1 MSEGKHTMPAS
12 VQSKTD
18 AQLHAGSIRRKYRRF
33 LPRPLIDA
41 AAAGLVFALVAA
53 MLTSAPV
60 TAGTNPGAFAG
71 LERAA
76 TANTVKAV
84 GEPCPLPIIE
94 IATTNSPS
102 DANAV
107 YRRTSATAAWALLG
121 IAFSLLA
128 ALNLALLRHLR
139 RAYATPS
146 RRPASPHSD

>member
-1 MSEGKHTMPAS
+1 MPAS
-12 VQSKTD
+12 VQSKTN
-18 AQLHAGSIRRKYRRF
+18 AHLHAGFIRRKYRRF
-33 LPRPLIDA
+33 VLRPLIDA
-41 AAAGLVFALVAA
+41 AAAGLAFALVAT

-76 TANTVKAV
+76 SASTMKAA

-94 IATTNSPS
+94 IATTSSPS
-102 DANAV
+102 DANSV
-107 YRRTSATAAWALLG
+107 FRRTSATAARALLG

-139 RAYATPS
+139 RAYATSS
-146 RRPASPHSD
+146 RRPAAPRRE